1 LVIKE
6 DFWAGIESDALSP
19 ERVEHF
25 ELGQELLQFIAYRS
39 GAKVGD
45 ALHILHKLSVSSMRC
60 LFEELF
66 YFHSS
71 DFDDDEYECDN
82 AYQTIMEI
90 NRSVGDNANISG
102 PSTYG

>member
-6 DFWAGIESDALSP
+6 DFWAGIESDALSS

-45 ALHILHKLSVSSMRC
+45 ALHKFNEVLI
-60 LFEELF
+60 
-66 YFHSS
+66 
-71 DFDDDEYECDN
+71 
-82 AYQTIMEI
+82 
-90 NRSVGDNANISG
+90 
-102 PSTYG
+102 